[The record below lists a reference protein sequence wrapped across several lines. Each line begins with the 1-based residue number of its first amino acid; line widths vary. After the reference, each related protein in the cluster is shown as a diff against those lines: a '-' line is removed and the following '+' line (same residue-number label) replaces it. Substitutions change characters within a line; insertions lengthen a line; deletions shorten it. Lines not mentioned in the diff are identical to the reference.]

1 MSKPQFIFLGGLYP
15 PKMLST
21 IVRDTRGKVGF
32 SNHNFEQKLIDG
44 LCQHTEDINLHIVS
58 APKCYSYPTN
68 NTHSWICA
76 EHWTPA
82 AGVQARSVSFCN
94 IVGINKW
101 TIPFSIYQELC
112 RIVGECEKEQPVYI
126 IVNTPAASLLHA
138 VNRLK
143 RTYTNKIRVALIV
156 PDIPAMVTNMYTNNP
171 LKRWIL
177 SVLDKKNAALY
188 RVVDKFVLLTKQMKE
203 VLPVGNKPY
212 IVMEGLC
219 NVQQESSALNDSM
232 GQSISVLYTG
242 TLSRLFGIIDLLDA
256 FSMLP
261 MDNIELWL
269 CGSGD
274 AESEIKKRMERDY
287 RIKFFGMVSA
297 ERAEQLQQQA
307 DILVNP
313 RTNEGEYTKY
323 SFPSKTMEYLLAAK
337 PVVMHRLDGVPQEY
351 DPYLIYTTDN
361 SVTALASAL
370 TQVIELSQD
379 DRLKLGARGRDFV
392 LKNKNA
398 KKQTGRIV
406 NLLLA

>member
-1 MSKPQFIFLGGLYP
+1 MSKPQFIFLGGIYP

-21 IVRDTRGKVGF
+21 IVHDTRGKVGF

-44 LCQHTEDINLHIVS
+44 LCQHTEDINLHIIS
-58 APKCYSYPTN
+58 APKCYSYPIN
-68 NTHSWICA
+68 NIHSWICA

-82 AGVQARSVSFCN
+82 VGVQARSVGFCN

-101 TIPFSIYQELC
+101 TIPFSIYQELH
-112 RIVGECEKEQPVYI
+112 RIVEECEKEQLVYI

-143 RTYTNKIRVALIV
+143 RTYPNKIRVALIV
-156 PDIPAMVTNMYTNNP
+156 PDIPAMVSNMYSHHL

-177 SVLDKKNAALY
+177 GMLDKKNAALY
-188 RVVDKFVLLTKQMKE
+188 SVVDKFVLLTEQMKE
-203 VLPVGNKPY
+203 LIPVGNKPY

-219 NVQQESSALNDSM
+219 NVQQELRLSNAPIEQPISM
-232 GQSISVLYTG
+232 LYTG
-242 TLSRLFGIIDLLDA
+242 TLSRLFGIVDLLDA
-256 FSMLP
+256 FAMLP
-261 MDNIELWL
+261 VDNIELWL

-274 AESEIKKRMERDY
+274 AEFEIKKRALHDS
-287 RIKFFGMVSA
+287 RIKFLGMVSA
-297 ERAEQLQQQA
+297 ERAEHLQRQA

-337 PVVMHRLDGVPQEY
+337 PVVMHRLDGVPEEY
-351 DPYLIYTTDN
+351 DPYLIYATDN

-370 TQVIELSQD
+370 IKVIGLSRD
-379 DRLKLGARGRDFV
+379 ERLKLGARGRDFV
-392 LKNKNA
+392 SKNKNA
-398 KKQTGRIV
+398 KKQTERIV